1 VPYTKFRFPKKLPN
15 PGGVE
20 AGPSMSN
27 GERADLGQQLSVR
40 GVSMGSMGKRTK
52 KKGENGRGK
61 DDSK

>member
-1 VPYTKFRFPKKLPN
+1 
-15 PGGVE
+15 
-20 AGPSMSN
+20 MSN

-61 DDSK
+61 TTQSEKNNNKQ